1 MATEH
6 KVKQGDTVA
15 SVAERYGLFP
25 DTVWDDPANAD
36 LKKLRKDPNVLKPGD
51 VLVIRDKEAKEESG
65 AAEQRH
71 RFRKKGVPA
80 KFRLQLMEDDEPRAN
95 LDYVLEVDGGLFR
108 GTTDGDGWLEQV
120 IPPEAKKGVLLI
132 GEEERFELQLGHIDP
147 VTEVSGAQSRLNNLG
162 YDCGRPDGKLGD
174 KTAAALRS
182 FQQQQGLTVTGELDQ
197 ATQDKLVEIHCC

>member
-6 KVKQGDTVA
+6 KIRQGETVA

-25 DTVWDDPANAD
+25 DAVWDDAANAD
-36 LKKLRKDPNVLKPGD
+36 LKKQRKDPNVLKPGD
-51 VLVIRDKEAKEESG
+51 VLVIPDKRVKEESG
-65 AAEQRH
+65 GTEERH

-80 KFRLQLMEDDEPRAN
+80 MFRLQLVEDDEPRAN
-95 LDYVLEVDGGLFR
+95 LDYVLEVDGQLVH
-108 GTTDGDGWLEQV
+108 GTTDGDGWLKQV

-162 YDCGRPDGKLGD
+162 YDCGRPDGKLGA
-174 KTAAALRS
+174 KTAAAMRS
-182 FQQQQGLTVTGELDQ
+182 FQQQQGLTATGELDQ
-197 ATQDKLVEIHCC
+197 ATQDKLVKVHGC